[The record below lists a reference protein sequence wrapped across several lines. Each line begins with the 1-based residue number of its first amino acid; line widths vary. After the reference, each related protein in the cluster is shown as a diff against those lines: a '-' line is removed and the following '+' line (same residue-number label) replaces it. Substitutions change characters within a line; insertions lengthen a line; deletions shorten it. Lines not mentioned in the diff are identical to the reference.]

1 MKTSI
6 RLTACVTVFLC
17 SLTGMAQ
24 QIEPSQGESVVI
36 VGTGMA
42 SRMTKFG
49 HFETEMYLSFPGK
62 DLKIRNMADEGNT
75 PGFRV
80 A

>member
-17 SLTGMAQ
+17 SLNRMAQ

-42 SRMTKFG
+42 P
-49 HFETEMYLSFPGK
+49 E
-62 DLKIRNMADEGNT
+62 
-75 PGFRV
+75 
-80 A
+80 